1 MAKNP
6 KIKTARAWALITKHG
21 RIHVDTC
28 CKTRPEAQQFLSLH
42 DEEVGTK
49 VRRVTVVV
57 EMK

>member
-6 KIKTARAWALITKHG
+6 KIKTARAWAIVTERG
-21 RIHVDTC
+21 RILVDTC
-28 CKTRPEAQQFLSLH
+28 CKHRESALDIYTAYDREA
-42 DEEVGTK
+42 GAK